1 MKLTIVYDNE
11 ATPPFKED
19 WELSCYIEKNETRL
33 LFDTG
38 ANGDIL
44 LHNMGLLGINPGDID
59 AVVLSHEHKDHNGGL
74 GSLLKIKPD
83 ITVYTPTFS
92 KKQKE
97 ILADIMTTG
106 VLEGNGVKEQALI
119 CFITENKVVV
129 VTGCSHPGLEHIL
142 RIARGFGDVHALIGG
157 FHGFNRF
164 NVLKR
169 IPRIVPC
176 HCTKHIPEIKQRY
189 PDAYEAG
196 GVGKTVRI
204 MEGYS

>member
-1 MKLTIVYDNE
+1 M
-11 ATPPFKED
+11 
-19 WELSCYIEKNETRL
+19 
-33 LFDTG
+33 FDTG

-44 LHNMGLLGINPGDID
+44 LHNMGLLDINPEDID
-59 AVVLSHEHKDHNGGL
+59 AIVLSHEHWDHNGGL
-74 GSLLKIKPD
+74 GSILKIKSHIP
-83 ITVYTPTFS
+83 VYRVTFS
-92 KKQKE
+92 KKPKK
-97 ILADIMTTG
+97 ILAGIWTTG
-106 VLEGNGVKEQALI
+106 VLGGNGVKEQALI
-119 CFITENKVVV
+119 CSITENKVVV

-142 RIARGFGDVHALIGG
+142 RIARSFGDVHALIGG